1 MSPGFLDPTN
11 WRPKALIKR
20 ITGNVS
26 KESFKNSSVLLLRR
40 RWDEANEK
48 VFLKFS
54 ETMLYGRE
62 ALKCTKHKK
71 PHRILKIR
79 RKPKLKTRCP
89 GGGVA

>member
-1 MSPGFLDPTN
+1 MASTRHPSPEGEGYKEFLDPTN

-48 VFLKFS
+48 VFL
-54 ETMLYGRE
+54 
-62 ALKCTKHKK
+62 
-71 PHRILKIR
+71 
-79 RKPKLKTRCP
+79 
-89 GGGVA
+89 